1 MNQLTV
7 RGFDRALDRRI
18 RELAKSHGVSLNQ
31 AAVMLLKQGAG
42 LATQLGHPKP
52 VGNALK
58 KFVGR
63 WSKHEESDFL
73 AVVAS
78 LEEVD
83 ASLWK

>member
-1 MNQLTV
+1 MNQITV

-42 LATQLGHPKP
+42 LATPPGRPKL
-52 VGNALK
+52 VGDALK

-63 WSKHEESDFL
+63 WSKDEESEFL
-73 AVVAS
+73 AAVAP
-78 LEEVD
+78 LEKVD